1 MVVAGKTP
9 ENGVMQKTL
18 ICLLLWC
25 LSGPLLANDVPD
37 FSLIDQNGRFHQLGR
52 STDKRAVVILL
63 FDPSDPVGR
72 AAVQEMGRLQ
82 ERFQGDPVSFQVLV
96 ADLAQTRTSLKNLA
110 QAMGVPQ
117 LPLLLDES
125 QLVTQALG
133 LERSGEVLVVEPSRL
148 QSVYQGA
155 VGLFNGN
162 PTQQSLAATLPGMSS
177 YLHYILHS
185 VIRGEPFIQASYA
198 LNGPVVRLPA
208 LDSVRQEGVSYAD
221 DVAPILRDR
230 CAGCHRDGGVAPWS
244 MNGHLMVQ
252 GWSTMIKETLLTR
265 RMPPGQVDYHYAADF
280 EDVNHISNHEMQ
292 VLMQWIN
299 EGAKRV
305 PEERDPLADLPE
317 PESGWAL
324 GEPDLVIDL
333 PEQEIPAT
341 GVLDYSFV
349 PVELNLEE
357 DKWVSAFEFDVDN
370 KVALHHVIIYTQD
383 ERQQRQN
390 ASRGGSRTNFG
401 GYAPGREHIELGDDA
416 GILLSKDMRLMI
428 QLHYTTVGRDVTDHT
443 RLGLYFRDTPP
454 RQELVRTA
462 VMNGD
467 FEIPPGVREFP
478 VEASVTVTED
488 SYLHSFAPHMHY
500 RGKRVAF
507 TARYPD
513 GREESLLSIPNF
525 QHNWQMVY
533 RLKEP
538 VFLPAGTEI
547 VADGAFDNSAFN
559 PLNPDPEKS
568 VSWGEQVW
576 DEMFLTWL
584 RLSVVKE

>member
-1 MVVAGKTP
+1 
-9 ENGVMQKTL
+9 MQKTL
-18 ICLLLWC
+18 ICLLLWY
-25 LSGPLLANDVPD
+25 LSASVLANEVPD
-37 FSLIDQNGRFHQLGR
+37 FSLIDQNGRFHQLSR
-52 STDKRAVVILL
+52 STDKQAVVILL
-63 FDPSDPVGR
+63 FDPSDPFGR
-72 AAVQEMGRLQ
+72 AAVQELDRLR
-82 ERFQGDPVSFQVLV
+82 ERFNDESVAFQVLV
-96 ADLAQTRTSLKNLA
+96 ADLAQTRVSLKNLA
-110 QAMGVPQ
+110 QAMNVQQ
-117 LPLLLDES
+117 LPFLLDES
-125 QLVTQALG
+125 QLVTRELG
-133 LERSGEVLVVEPSRL
+133 LSRSGEVLVVEPGRL
-148 QSVYQGA
+148 GKIYQGA

-198 LNGPVVRLPA
+198 LNGPVVELPA
-208 LDSVRQEGVSYAD
+208 LDSVRQEGVTYEE

-230 CAGCHRDGGVAPWS
+230 CAGCHQDGGVAPWS
-244 MNGHLMVQ
+244 MNGHLMIQ
-252 GWSTMIKETLLTR
+252 GWSAMIKETLLTR
-265 RMPPGQVDYHYAADF
+265 RMPPGQVDYNDAAAF
-280 EDVNHISNHEMQ
+280 EDVNHISDREMQ
-292 VLMQWIN
+292 VVMQWIN
-299 EGAKRV
+299 DGAKKL
-305 PEERDPLADLPE
+305 PAEGDPLADMPAPE
-317 PESGWAL
+317 NGWAL
-324 GEPDLVIDL
+324 GEPDLVIEL

-349 PVELNLEE
+349 PVELSLEE

-416 GILLSKDMRLMI
+416 GILLSEDMRLMI
-428 QLHYTTVGRDVTDHT
+428 QLHYTTMGRETSDRT
-443 RLGLYFRDTPP
+443 RLGLYFRESPP
-454 RQELVRTA
+454 RRELVRTA
-462 VMNGD
+462 IMNGD

-478 VEASVTVTED
+478 VEASVTVSED

-507 TARYPD
+507 VARYPD
-513 GREESLLSIPNF
+513 GREENLLSIPNF

-538 VFLPAGTEI
+538 MFLPAGTEI
-547 VADGAFDNSAFN
+547 IARGAFDNSAFN

-584 RLSVVKE
+584 RLSEANEPNN

>member
-1 MVVAGKTP
+1 
-9 ENGVMQKTL
+9 MQKTL
-18 ICLLLWC
+18 ICLLLWY
-25 LSGPLLANDVPD
+25 LSGSVLANEVPD
-37 FSLIDQNGRFHQLGR
+37 FSLIDQNGRFHQLSR
-52 STDKRAVVILL
+52 STDKQAVVILL
-63 FDPSDPVGR
+63 FDPSDPFGR
-72 AAVQEMGRLQ
+72 AAVQELDRLR
-82 ERFQGDPVSFQVLV
+82 ERFNGEPVAFQVLV
-96 ADLAQTRTSLKNLA
+96 ADLAQTRASLKNLA
-110 QAMGVPQ
+110 QAMNVQQ
-117 LPLLLDES
+117 LPFLLDES
-125 QLVTQALG
+125 QLVTQELG
-133 LERSGEVLVVEPSRL
+133 LSRSGEVLVVEPGRL
-148 QSVYQGA
+148 GKIYQGA

-208 LDSVRQEGVSYAD
+208 LDSVRQEGVTYED

-230 CAGCHRDGGVAPWS
+230 CAGCHRDEGVAPWS
-244 MNGHLMVQ
+244 MNGHLMIQ
-252 GWSTMIKETLLTR
+252 GWSAMIKETLLTR
-265 RMPPGQVDYHYAADF
+265 RMPPGQVDYNDAAAF
-280 EDVNHISNHEMQ
+280 EDVNHISDREMQ
-292 VLMQWIN
+292 VVMQWIN
-299 EGAKRV
+299 DGAKKL
-305 PEERDPLADLPE
+305 PAEGDPLADLPA

-324 GEPDLVIDL
+324 GEPDVVIEL

-416 GILLSKDMRLMI
+416 GILLSEDMRLMI
-428 QLHYTTVGRDVTDHT
+428 QLHYTTMGRATADRT
-443 RLGLYFRDTPP
+443 RLGLYFRESPP
-454 RQELVRTA
+454 QRELVRTA
-462 VMNGD
+462 IMNGD

-478 VEASVTVTED
+478 VEASVTVSKD

-513 GREESLLSIPNF
+513 GREENLLSIPNF

-538 VFLPAGTEI
+538 KFLPAGTEI
-547 VADGAFDNSAFN
+547 IARGAFDNSAFN

-584 RLSVVKE
+584 RLSEANEPNN

>member
-1 MVVAGKTP
+1 
-9 ENGVMQKTL
+9 MQKTL

-25 LSGPLLANDVPD
+25 LPGFVLANEVPD
-37 FSLIDQNGRFHQLGR
+37 FSLIDQNGRFHQLSR

-63 FDPSDPVGR
+63 FDPSDPFGR
-72 AAVQEMGRLQ
+72 AAVQELDRLR
-82 ERFQGDPVSFQVLV
+82 ERFSGEPVAFQVLV
-96 ADLAQTRTSLKNLA
+96 ADLAQTRASLKDLA
-110 QAMGVPQ
+110 EAMNVQ
-117 LPLLLDES
+117 RLPFLLDES
-125 QLVTQALG
+125 QLVTQELS
-133 LERSGEVLVVEPSRL
+133 LSRSGEVLVVEPGRL
-148 QSVYQGA
+148 GRIYQGA

-185 VIRGEPFIQASYA
+185 VIRGEPFIQAAYA

-208 LDSVRQEGVSYAD
+208 LDSVLQEGVTYEE

-230 CAGCHRDGGVAPWS
+230 CAGCHRDEGVAPWS
-244 MNGHLMVQ
+244 MNGHLMIQ
-252 GWSTMIKETLLTR
+252 GWSAMIKETLLTR
-265 RMPPGQVDYHYAADF
+265 RMPPGQVDYNDAAAF
-280 EDVNHISNHEMQ
+280 EDVNHISDRELQ

-299 EGAKRV
+299 DGAKKSAA
-305 PEERDPLADLPE
+305 EEDPLADLPA

-324 GEPDLVIDL
+324 GEPDLVIEL

-349 PVELNLEE
+349 PVELSLEE

-370 KVALHHVIIYTQD
+370 KAALHHVIIYTQD

-416 GILLSKDMRLMI
+416 GILLSRGMRLMI
-428 QLHYTTVGRDVTDHT
+428 QLHYTTLGRETTDRT
-443 RLGLYFRDTPP
+443 RLGLYFRESPP
-454 RQELVRTA
+454 QRQLVRTA
-462 VMNGD
+462 IMNGD

-478 VEASVTVTED
+478 VEASVTVSED

-500 RGKRVAF
+500 RGKWVAF
-507 TARYPD
+507 TALYPD
-513 GREESLLSIPNF
+513 GREENLLSIPNF

-547 VADGAFDNSAFN
+547 IARGAFDNSAFN

-584 RLSVVKE
+584 RLSEAGERNN

>member
-1 MVVAGKTP
+1 M
-9 ENGVMQKTL
+9 
-18 ICLLLWC
+18 
-25 LSGPLLANDVPD
+25 
-37 FSLIDQNGRFHQLGR
+37 
-52 STDKRAVVILL
+52 
-63 FDPSDPVGR
+63 
-72 AAVQEMGRLQ
+72 
-82 ERFQGDPVSFQVLV
+82 
-96 ADLAQTRTSLKNLA
+96 
-110 QAMGVPQ
+110 
-117 LPLLLDES
+117 
-125 QLVTQALG
+125 
-133 LERSGEVLVVEPSRL
+133 LVVEPGRL
-148 QSVYQGA
+148 GKIYQGA

-208 LDSVRQEGVSYAD
+208 LDSVRQEGVTYEE

-230 CAGCHRDGGVAPWS
+230 CAGCHRDEGVAPWS
-244 MNGHLMVQ
+244 MNGHLMIQ
-252 GWSTMIKETLLTR
+252 GWSAMIKETLLTR
-265 RMPPGQVDYHYAADF
+265 RMPPGQVDYNDAAAF
-280 EDVNHISNHEMQ
+280 EDVNHISDREMQ
-292 VLMQWIN
+292 VVMQWIN
-299 EGAKRV
+299 DGAKKL
-305 PEERDPLADLPE
+305 PAEGDPLADLPA

-324 GEPDLVIDL
+324 GEPDVVIEL

-349 PVELNLEE
+349 PVELSLEE

-416 GILLSKDMRLMI
+416 GILLSEDMRLMI
-428 QLHYTTVGRDVTDHT
+428 QLHYTTMGRATADRT
-443 RLGLYFRDTPP
+443 RLGLYFRESPP
-454 RQELVRTA
+454 QRELVRTA
-462 VMNGD
+462 IMNGD

-478 VEASVTVTED
+478 VEASVTVSED

-513 GREESLLSIPNF
+513 GREENLLSIPNF

-538 VFLPAGTEI
+538 KFLPAGTEI
-547 VADGAFDNSAFN
+547 IARGAFDNSAFN

-584 RLSVVKE
+584 RLSEANEPNN

>member
-1 MVVAGKTP
+1 
-9 ENGVMQKTL
+9 MQKTL
-18 ICLLLWC
+18 ICLLLWY
-25 LSGPLLANDVPD
+25 LSASVLANEVPD
-37 FSLIDQNGRFHQLGR
+37 FSLIDQNGRFHQLSR
-52 STDKRAVVILL
+52 STDKQAVVILL
-63 FDPSDPVGR
+63 FDPSDPFGR
-72 AAVQEMGRLQ
+72 AAVQELDRLR
-82 ERFQGDPVSFQVLV
+82 ERFNDESVAFQVLV
-96 ADLAQTRTSLKNLA
+96 ADLAQTRVSLKNLA
-110 QAMGVPQ
+110 QAMNVQQ
-117 LPLLLDES
+117 LPFLLDES
-125 QLVTQALG
+125 QLVTQELG
-133 LERSGEVLVVEPSRL
+133 LSRSGEVLVVEPGRL
-148 QSVYQGA
+148 GKIYQGA

-198 LNGPVVRLPA
+198 LNGPVVELPA
-208 LDSVRQEGVSYAD
+208 LDSVRQEGVTYEE

-230 CAGCHRDGGVAPWS
+230 CAGCHQDGGVAPWS
-244 MNGHLMVQ
+244 MNGHLMIQ
-252 GWSTMIKETLLTR
+252 GWSAMIKETLLTR
-265 RMPPGQVDYHYAADF
+265 RMPPGQVDYNDAAAF
-280 EDVNHISNHEMQ
+280 EDVNHISDREMQ
-292 VLMQWIN
+292 VVMQWIN
-299 EGAKRV
+299 DGAKKL
-305 PEERDPLADLPE
+305 PAEGDPLADMPAPE
-317 PESGWAL
+317 NGWAL
-324 GEPDLVIDL
+324 GEPDLVIEL

-349 PVELNLEE
+349 PVELSLEE

-416 GILLSKDMRLMI
+416 GILLSEDMRLMI
-428 QLHYTTVGRDVTDHT
+428 QLHYTTMGRETSDRT
-443 RLGLYFRDTPP
+443 RLGLYFRGSPP
-454 RQELVRTA
+454 RRELVRTA
-462 VMNGD
+462 IMNGD

-478 VEASVTVTED
+478 VEASVTVSED

-507 TARYPD
+507 VARYPD
-513 GREESLLSIPNF
+513 GREENLLSIPNF

-538 VFLPAGTEI
+538 MFLPAGTEI
-547 VADGAFDNSAFN
+547 IARGAFDNSAFN

-584 RLSVVKE
+584 RLSEANEPNN

>member
-1 MVVAGKTP
+1 
-9 ENGVMQKTL
+9 MQKTL
-18 ICLLLWC
+18 ICLLLWY
-25 LSGPLLANDVPD
+25 LSASVLANEVPD
-37 FSLIDQNGRFHQLGR
+37 FSLIDQNGRFHQLSR
-52 STDKRAVVILL
+52 STDKQAVVILL
-63 FDPSDPVGR
+63 FDPSDPFGR
-72 AAVQEMGRLQ
+72 AAVQELDRLRGRFND
-82 ERFQGDPVSFQVLV
+82 ESVAFQVLV
-96 ADLAQTRTSLKNLA
+96 ADLAQTRVSLKNLA
-110 QAMGVPQ
+110 QAMNVQQ
-117 LPLLLDES
+117 LPFLLDES
-125 QLVTQALG
+125 QLVTQELG
-133 LERSGEVLVVEPSRL
+133 LSRSGEVLVVEPGRL
-148 QSVYQGA
+148 GKIYQGA

-198 LNGPVVRLPA
+198 LNGPVVELPA
-208 LDSVRQEGVSYAD
+208 LDSVRQEGVTYEE

-230 CAGCHRDGGVAPWS
+230 CAGCHQDGGVAPWS
-244 MNGHLMVQ
+244 MNGHLMIQ
-252 GWSTMIKETLLTR
+252 GWSAMIKETLLTR
-265 RMPPGQVDYHYAADF
+265 RMPPGQVDYNDAAAF
-280 EDVNHISNHEMQ
+280 EDVNHISDREMQ
-292 VLMQWIN
+292 VVMQWIN
-299 EGAKRV
+299 DGAKKL
-305 PEERDPLADLPE
+305 PAEGDPLADMPAPE
-317 PESGWAL
+317 NGWAL
-324 GEPDLVIDL
+324 GEPDLVIEL

-349 PVELNLEE
+349 PVELSLEE

-416 GILLSKDMRLMI
+416 GILLSEDMRLMI
-428 QLHYTTVGRDVTDHT
+428 QLHYTTMGRETSDRT
-443 RLGLYFRDTPP
+443 RLGLYFRESPP
-454 RQELVRTA
+454 RRELVRTA
-462 VMNGD
+462 IMNGD

-478 VEASVTVTED
+478 VEASVTVSED

-507 TARYPD
+507 VARYPD
-513 GREESLLSIPNF
+513 GREENLLSIPNF

-538 VFLPAGTEI
+538 MFLPAGTEI
-547 VADGAFDNSAFN
+547 IARGAFDNSAFN

-584 RLSVVKE
+584 RLSEANEPNN

>member
-1 MVVAGKTP
+1 
-9 ENGVMQKTL
+9 MQKTL
-18 ICLLLWC
+18 ICLLLWY
-25 LSGPLLANDVPD
+25 LSASVLANEVPD
-37 FSLIDQNGRFHQLGR
+37 FSLIDQNGRFHQLSR
-52 STDKRAVVILL
+52 STDKQAVVILL
-63 FDPSDPVGR
+63 FDPSDPFGR
-72 AAVQEMGRLQ
+72 AAVQELDRLR
-82 ERFQGDPVSFQVLV
+82 ERFNDQSVAFQVLV
-96 ADLAQTRTSLKNLA
+96 ADLAQTRVSLKNLA
-110 QAMGVPQ
+110 QAMNVQQ
-117 LPLLLDES
+117 LPFLLDES
-125 QLVTQALG
+125 QLVTQELG
-133 LERSGEVLVVEPSRL
+133 LSRSGEVLVVEPGRL
-148 QSVYQGA
+148 GKIYQGA

-198 LNGPVVRLPA
+198 LNGPVVELPA
-208 LDSVRQEGVSYAD
+208 LDSVRQEGVTYEE

-230 CAGCHRDGGVAPWS
+230 CAGCHQDGGVAPWS
-244 MNGHLMVQ
+244 MNGHLMIQ
-252 GWSTMIKETLLTR
+252 GWSAMIKETLLTR
-265 RMPPGQVDYHYAADF
+265 RMPPGQVDYNDAAAF
-280 EDVNHISNHEMQ
+280 EDVNHISDREMQ
-292 VLMQWIN
+292 VVMQWIN
-299 EGAKRV
+299 DGAKKL
-305 PEERDPLADLPE
+305 PAEGDPLADMPAPE
-317 PESGWAL
+317 NGWAL
-324 GEPDLVIDL
+324 GEPDLVIEL

-349 PVELNLEE
+349 PVELSLEE

-416 GILLSKDMRLMI
+416 GILLSEDMRLMI
-428 QLHYTTVGRDVTDHT
+428 QLHYTTMGRETSDRT
-443 RLGLYFRDTPP
+443 RLGLYFRESPP
-454 RQELVRTA
+454 RRELVRTA
-462 VMNGD
+462 IMNGD

-478 VEASVTVTED
+478 VEASVTVSED

-507 TARYPD
+507 VARYPD
-513 GREESLLSIPNF
+513 GREENLLSIPNF

-538 VFLPAGTEI
+538 MFLPAGTEI
-547 VADGAFDNSAFN
+547 IARGAFDNSAFN

-584 RLSVVKE
+584 RLSEANEPNN

>member
-1 MVVAGKTP
+1 
-9 ENGVMQKTL
+9 MQKTL
-18 ICLLLWC
+18 IFLLLWC
-25 LSGPLLANDVPD
+25 LSSHSLANRVPD
-37 FSLIDQNGRFHQLGR
+37 FSLIDQNGRFHQLSR
-52 STDKRAVVILL
+52 STDKQAVVILL
-63 FDPSDPVGR
+63 FDPSDPFGR
-72 AAVQEMGRLQ
+72 AAVQEMDRLR
-82 ERFQGDPVSFQVLV
+82 ERFRDEPVGFQVLV
-96 ADLAQTRTSLKNLA
+96 ADLAQTRSSLNDLA
-110 QAMGVPQ
+110 RAMNVQQ
-117 LPLLLDES
+117 LPFLLDES

-133 LERSGEVLVVEPSRL
+133 LSRSGEVLVVDPGRL
-148 QSVYQGA
+148 DVIYQGA

-185 VIRGEPFIQASYA
+185 VTRGEPFIQAAYA
-198 LNGPVVRLPA
+198 LNGPVVNLPA
-208 LDSVRQEGVSYAD
+208 LDSVRQEGVSYEQ
-221 DVAPILRDR
+221 DVAPILKAR
-230 CAGCHRDGGVAPWS
+230 CAGCHQDGGVAPWS
-244 MNGHLMVQ
+244 MDGHLMIQ

-265 RMPPGQVDYHYAADF
+265 RMPPGQVDYNDAAAF
-280 EDVNHISNHEMQ
+280 EDVNHISDREMQ

-299 EGAKRV
+299 DGAKKS
-305 PEERDPLADLPE
+305 PAEEDPLIE
-317 PESGWAL
+317 WSVPESGWAL
-324 GEPDLVIDL
+324 GEPDVVVEL
-333 PEQEIPAT
+333 PEQQIPAT
-341 GVLDYSFV
+341 GVLDYAFV

-401 GYAPGREHIELGDDA
+401 GYAPGREHIELGSDA
-416 GILLSKDMRLMI
+416 GILLSEDMRLMI
-428 QLHYTTVGRDVTDHT
+428 QLHYTTVGREVTDRT
-443 RLGLYFRDTPP
+443 RLGLYFRETPP
-454 RQELVRTA
+454 GQELVRTA
-462 VMNGD
+462 IMNGD

-478 VEASVTVTED
+478 VEASVVISED

-547 VADGAFDNSAFN
+547 IAKGAFDNSSFN

-584 RLSVVKE
+584 RLSEAN